1 MEPPFSTVEQEITPR
16 ERPINN
22 HAVDLEA
29 AAAATKTVL
38 RLFMTTSA
46 SVCSMYWQIDLGLL
60 SFPLKQQTETVSLP
74 GLPPLGLCDLP
85 SFLAEPA
92 SQTAYLEA
100 IMEKFHSL
108 NEDDWVFCNSFED
121 LEIELVKSM
130 RGKWPLVTVGPM
142 VPSAYLDQQID
153 GDRSYG
159 ASLWKPKSSQCFAW
173 LDTKPPLSVIYVSF
187 GSMGNISAEQV
198 EEIAWG
204 LKASNRPFL
213 WVVKESENKLPTEF
227 LNSVG
232 ESGIVVSWCD
242 QLEVL
247 AHQAVGCFVTHCGW
261 NSTLEGL
268 ALGVPMVCVT
278 QRSDQ
283 PMNAK
288 FVEDVWKVGV
298 RSEKDEVGI
307 VKREELDRCIRE
319 VMDGEKGGEIKRN
332 ANKWRELA
340 KSAVIAGGTSDM
352 NINEFVVKLLE
363 GKKG

>member
-1 MEPPFSTVEQEITPR
+1 MDNQSIYA
-16 ERPINN
+16 
-22 HAVDLEA
+22 AV
-29 AAAATKTVL
+29 
-38 RLFMTTSA
+38 FMTTSA

-74 GLPPLGLCDLP
+74 GLPPLGRCDLP

-108 NEDDWVFCNSFED
+108 NEDDWVLCNSFED

-130 RGKWPLVTVGPM
+130 GGKWPLVTVGPM

-153 GDRSYG
+153 GDRAYG

-247 AHQAVGCFVTHCGW
+247 AHQAVGCFRHSLW
-261 NSTLEGL
+261 
-268 ALGVPMVCVT
+268 
-278 QRSDQ
+278 
-283 PMNAK
+283 
-288 FVEDVWKVGV
+288 VEFNVGGASP
-298 RSEKDEVGI
+298 RCANGMRDT
-307 VKREELDRCIRE
+307 EE
-319 VMDGEKGGEIKRN
+319 
-332 ANKWRELA
+332 
-340 KSAVIAGGTSDM
+340 
-352 NINEFVVKLLE
+352 
-363 GKKG
+363 

>member
-1 MEPPFSTVEQEITPR
+1 M
-16 ERPINN
+16 
-22 HAVDLEA
+22 
-29 AAAATKTVL
+29 
-38 RLFMTTSA
+38 
-46 SVCSMYWQIDLGLL
+46 G
-60 SFPLKQQTETVSLP
+60 
-74 GLPPLGLCDLP
+74 
-85 SFLAEPA
+85 
-92 SQTAYLEA
+92 
-100 IMEKFHSL
+100 
-108 NEDDWVFCNSFED
+108 
-121 LEIELVKSM
+121 
-130 RGKWPLVTVGPM
+130 GKWPLVTVGPM

-153 GDRSYG
+153 GDRAYG

-173 LDTKPPLSVIYVSF
+173 LDTKPPVSVIYVSF

-213 WVVKESENKLPTEF
+213 WVVKESENKLPIEF
-227 LNSVG
+227 LNS
-232 ESGIVVSWCD
+232 
-242 QLEVL
+242 
-247 AHQAVGCFVTHCGW
+247 
-261 NSTLEGL
+261 
-268 ALGVPMVCVT
+268 
-278 QRSDQ
+278 RSDQ

-319 VMDGEKGGEIKRN
+319 VMDGEKGEEIKRN

-340 KSAVIAGGTSDM
+340 KSAVSAGGTSDM